1 MKSALTLAALLV
13 LAPLAFSADVKD
25 HTGTCTVTVP
35 SDWSVNGSFGNA
47 QSPDK
52 KVSITVSSPT
62 HGLNSLDQVKQIAP
76 GLYKQDKV
84 TKSTGSEFEMEGT
97 NQAGKPN
104 VYRAIPA
111 GAKVCIAEIVYQSG
125 TASDAKAIIETL
137 KPVK

>member
-1 MKSALTLAALLV
+1 VKSALAVAALLM
-13 LAPLAFSADVKD
+13 LASLAFSAEVKD

-35 SDWSVNGSFGNA
+35 SDWTVAAAVGNA

-52 KVSITVSSPT
+52 KVSITVNSPT
-62 HGLNSLDQVKQIAP
+62 HGLNSLDQVKQMAP
-76 GLYKQDKV
+76 GIYKDDKV
-84 TKSTGSEFEMEGT
+84 TKSGGSEFQMEGT

-125 TASDAKAIIETL
+125 SAGDAKAIIETL
-137 KPVK
+137 KTVK

>member
-1 MKSALTLAALLV
+1 MKSAFTLVALLL

-35 SDWSVNGSFGNA
+35 SGWSISTLVGNA

-62 HGLNSLDQVKQIAP
+62 HGLNSLDQVKQLAP
-76 GLYKQDKV
+76 QMYKDDKV
-84 TKSTGSEFEMEGT
+84 TKTSGSEFEMEGT
-97 NQAGKPN
+97 SLGGKPN